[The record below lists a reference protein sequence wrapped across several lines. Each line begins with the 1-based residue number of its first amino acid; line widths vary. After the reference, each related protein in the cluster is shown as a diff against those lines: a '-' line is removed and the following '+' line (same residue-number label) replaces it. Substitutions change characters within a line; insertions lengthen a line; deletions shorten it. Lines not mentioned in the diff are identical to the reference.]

1 MNTRLLL
8 LLSGLL
14 IACEEKDRVEGTEP
28 GDCTDG
34 ADNDGDGLF
43 DCDDDG
49 CTGSPDCSD
58 EDTED
63 VSDSDDGDDSDT
75 TDTDDDD
82 TDDDDTDDDDTDDDD
97 TTVESPNWTGV
108 WRVDMNLNFSCD
120 HSLGGTTADEDNDQQ
135 TIMLQLSG
143 PPNDLY
149 AVTPGTDSSWS
160 MSGSGD
166 DNGIFLGGSIRM
178 EVDGDPIDWDSNV
191 TIAASDIISANEV
204 HGTIFGSFSANS
216 GWWEC
221 EFKDEPSTVVLTQ

>member
-1 MNTRLLL
+1 MTTRLILILGGLL
-8 LLSGLL
+8 L
-14 IACEEKDRVEGTEP
+14 ACEEKDRIEGTEP
-28 GDCTDG
+28 GDCTDS

-43 DCDDDG
+43 DCNDDG
-49 CTGSPDCSD
+49 CAGSPDCSD
-58 EDTED
+58 SGAEDSNNSNDE
-63 VSDSDDGDDSDT
+63 DDSDT
-75 TDTDDDD
+75 TDTTD
-82 TDDDDTDDDDTDDDD
+82 TDDTDD
-97 TTVESPNWTGV
+97 TTVESPSWTGV
-108 WRVDMNLNFSCD
+108 WRVDMNLNFSCE
-120 HSLGGTTADEDNDQQ
+120 HSFGGETTADEDNDQQ

-166 DNGIFLGGSIRM
+166 ESGIFLGGSIRM

-191 TIAASDIISANEV
+191 TIAATEIISANEV

-216 GWWEC
+216 SWWEC

>member
-1 MNTRLLL
+1 MNARIMLILGGLLL
-8 LLSGLL
+8 
-14 IACEEKDRVEGTEP
+14 ACEEKDRVEGTEP
-28 GDCTDG
+28 GDCTDA

-43 DCDDDG
+43 DCEDDG
-49 CTGSPDCSD
+49 CTGSPDCPDSDTGD
-58 EDTED
+58 EDNSSSSGG
-63 VSDSDDGDDSDT
+63 SDTNNSNDTNDT
-75 TDTDDDD
+75 TDTNTPD
-82 TDDDDTDDDDTDDDD
+82 
-97 TTVESPNWTGV
+97 ESPSWTGV
-108 WRVDMNLNFSCD
+108 WRVDMNLNFTCQ
-120 HSLGGTTADEDNDQQ
+120 HSVGNSTTADEDNDQQ

-166 DNGIFLGGSIRM
+166 ENGIFLGGAIRM
-178 EVDGDPIDWDSNV
+178 EVDGDAIDWDSNI
-191 TIAASDIISANEV
+191 TIAASDVISANEV